1 MSKPRLRNRLWF
13 RILGAGFYVL
23 VCASVLLCAT
33 AFGYLYSGEAG
44 RAVMKQF
51 LLRRT
56 PQDVFGADTLTVLLL
71 GCDEDVTTG
80 GKKVIHQQARS
91 DMMLLAKF
99 DFKNHRITGLSIPR
113 DILWEL
119 PGYHKMKINAYHEV
133 GGNELSKKAVEDL
146 LGIRID
152 RVMALDFDAFQQMV
166 DLVGGVEVF
175 VDKKMDYDDNAG
187 HLHIHLKPGRQI
199 MNGYNAMCFVRMRHS
214 DSDFM
219 RSARQHEFIEAFKNT
234 IKQKPFLI
242 QQVASKAKEALGG
255 VLSMDELVVI
265 AQFARTLSG
274 DNMQMGLVPVV
285 DGEKGTGYGWY
296 VDLDTS
302 KVQDVL
308 RQYHFVDGPASEA
321 SSPASP
327 DGAGTGTE

>member
-1 MSKPRLRNRLWF
+1 
-13 RILGAGFYVL
+13 
-23 VCASVLLCAT
+23 
-33 AFGYLYSGEAG
+33 
-44 RAVMKQF
+44 
-51 LLRRT
+51 
-56 PQDVFGADTLTVLLL
+56 
-71 GCDEDVTTG
+71 
-80 GKKVIHQQARS
+80 
-91 DMMLLAKF
+91 
-99 DFKNHRITGLSIPR
+99 
-113 DILWEL
+113 
-119 PGYHKMKINAYHEV
+119 MKINAYHEV

>member
-1 MSKPRLRNRLWF
+1 MQKVSLRKRLWF
-13 RILGAGFYVL
+13 RLLGAAFYV
-23 VCASVLLCAT
+23 VFCASVLLCAT

-44 RAVMKQF
+44 RAVLNQI
-51 LLRRT
+51 LHRRT
-56 PQDVFGADTLTVLLL
+56 PHDVFGGDALTVLLL

-80 GKKVIHQQARS
+80 GKKVIHSQARS
-91 DMMLLAKF
+91 DMMLVAKF
-99 DFKNHRITGLSIPR
+99 DFKHRRITGLSIPR

-119 PGYHKMKINAYHEV
+119 PGYHKMKINAYHVV

-146 LGIRID
+146 LGIQID

-175 VDKKMDYDDNAG
+175 VDKKMDYDDDAG
-187 HLHIHLKPGRQI
+187 HLHIHLKPGRQL

-219 RSARQHEFIEAFKNT
+219 RSERQHEFIEAFKDT
-234 IKQKPFLI
+234 LKKKPLLI
-242 QQVASKAKEALGG
+242 QQVASKAKDALGG
-255 VLSMDELVVI
+255 VLSMDELVVL
-265 AQFARTLSG
+265 AQFAGTLGG

-285 DGEKGTGYGWY
+285 DGEKGAGYGWY
-296 VDLDTS
+296 VDLDTA

-308 RQYHFVDGPASEA
+308 RQYHFVDGPGPEAATSSA
-321 SSPASP
+321 SS
-327 DGAGTGTE
+327 DGGTQ